1 MVSLNKSNYNLL
13 YLLFVFLLVRISV
26 YFTQI
31 INNYN
36 NKNDSKNIENYSNIE
51 GVVEKGDGISKLA
64 GWPTANIKNT
74 EKIPFGVYSGNSEY
88 GNVTF
93 YSRDNW
99 IEAHIHNFNGNLYG
113 KNLKIS
119 NIKKLPG
126 FNDDLVEKIYNDMSE

>member
-1 MVSLNKSNYNLL
+1 MVYSNKSNYNLL

-31 INNYN
+31 MR
-36 NKNDSKNIENYSNIE
+36 NDSKKNDNIENYSNIE
-51 GVVEKGDGISKLA
+51 GIVEKGDGISKLVD
-64 GWPTANIKNT
+64 WPTANIKNT
-74 EKIPFGVYSGNSEY
+74 KKIPFGVYSGNSEY

-99 IEAHIHNFNGNLYG
+99 IEAHIHDFNGNLYG

-126 FNDDLVEKIYNDMSE
+126 FNDDFVEKIYNTVNQ

>member
-1 MVSLNKSNYNLL
+1 MVYSNKSNYNLL

-31 INNYN
+31 MR
-36 NKNDSKNIENYSNIE
+36 NDSKKNYNIENYSNIE
-51 GVVEKGDGISKLA
+51 GIVEKGDGISKLVD
-64 GWPTANIKNT
+64 WPTANIKNT
-74 EKIPFGVYSGNSEY
+74 KKIPFGVYSGNSEY

-99 IEAHIHNFNGNLYG
+99 IEAHIHDFNGNLYG

-126 FNDDLVEKIYNDMSE
+126 FNDDLVEKIYNTVNQ

>member
-1 MVSLNKSNYNLL
+1 MVSSNKSNYNLL
-13 YLLFVFLLVRISV
+13 YLLFVFLFVRLSV

-31 INNYN
+31 IKDNN
-36 NKNDSKNIENYSNIE
+36 SEKNIENYSNIE
-51 GVVEKGDGISKLA
+51 GVVEKGDGISKIA
-64 GWPTANIKNT
+64 DWPTANIKNT
-74 EKIPFGVYSGNSEY
+74 KNIPFGVYSGKSNY

-113 KNLKIS
+113 KKLKIS

-126 FNDDLVEKIYNDMSE
+126 FNNDFVEKMYNTINN

>member
-1 MVSLNKSNYNLL
+1 MVYSNKSNYNLL

-31 INNYN
+31 MR
-36 NKNDSKNIENYSNIE
+36 NDSKKNYNIENYSNIE
-51 GVVEKGDGISKLA
+51 GIVEKGDGISKLA
-64 GWPTANIKNT
+64 DWPTANIKNT
-74 EKIPFGVYSGNSEY
+74 KKIPFGVYSGNSEF

-99 IEAHIHNFNGNLYG
+99 IEAHIHDFNGNLYG

-126 FNDDLVEKIYNDMSE
+126 FNDDLVEKIYNSVNKD

>member
-1 MVSLNKSNYNLL
+1 MVYSNKSNYNLL

-31 INNYN
+31 MR
-36 NKNDSKNIENYSNIE
+36 NDSKKNDNIENYSNIE
-51 GVVEKGDGISKLA
+51 GIVEKGDGISKLVD
-64 GWPTANIKNT
+64 WPTANIKNT
-74 EKIPFGVYSGNSEY
+74 KKIPFGVYSGNSEY

-99 IEAHIHNFNGNLYG
+99 IEAHIHDFNGNLYG

-126 FNDDLVEKIYNDMSE
+126 FNADFVEKIYNTVNQ